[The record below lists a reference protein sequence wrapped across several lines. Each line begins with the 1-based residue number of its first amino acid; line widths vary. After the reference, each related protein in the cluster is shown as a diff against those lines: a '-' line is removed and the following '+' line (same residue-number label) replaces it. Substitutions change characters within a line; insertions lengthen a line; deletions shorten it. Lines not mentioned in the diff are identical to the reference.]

1 MTQEHEVLP
10 GELTT
15 FRAVGLLGFV
25 LGALGGVSLWLTEPS
40 AIHSTPIA
48 WITTLA
54 CAFMA
59 VVMATVPWQRVHPAW
74 LLTPASVAAA
84 VIAAAIQNMDG
95 GREVYDGF
103 FLYLALSAGYFLPA
117 RYVRIIVGIIAVA
130 SAVPLLLDSSSE
142 SIVRWAYV
150 AAGNGVVAVVV
161 RASRVRVRAYAAEV
175 RKLAL
180 QDQLTG
186 VLNRRGFEERAGA
199 EIARAR
205 RSERDLAL
213 IYLDLDGFKR
223 VNDNLSHAAGDRVL
237 RRAALAMAGVLRG
250 EDVLARMGGDEFVVL
265 LDGACRGG
273 RGAPRGGRRG
283 GRRGRAGRRA
293 RQRHDRLVGVPRR
306 RRDAGRA
313 AQRRR
318 CADAR
323 AQARPARRPLSS
335 HRKFR
340 R

>member
-1 MTQEHEVLP
+1 MAHEEHEVLP

-15 FRAVGLLGFV
+15 FRAVGMLGFV
-25 LGALGGVSLWLTEPS
+25 LGALGGVSLWLTDPG

-74 LLTPASVAAA
+74 LLTPATVAAA

-103 FLYLALSAGYFLPA
+103 YLYLALSAGYFLPA
-117 RYVRIIVGIIAVA
+117 RYVRLIIGIIAVA

-175 RKLAL
+175 RELAL
-180 QDQLTG
+180 LDQLTG

-199 EIARAR
+199 EISRAR
-205 RSERDLAL
+205 RSGEGFAL

-237 RRAALAMAGVLRG
+237 RRAGLAMAAVLRG

-265 LDGACRGG
+265 LGGACD
-273 RGAPRGGRRG
+273 AE
-283 GRRGRAGRRA
+283 ADEVA
-293 RQRHDRLVGVPRR
+293 ARLVAAVEEVAAVEPGAEHVSATTAWSTFPADGETL
-306 RRDAGRA
+306 DALLNA
-313 AQRRR
+313 
-318 CADAR
+318 ADAR
-323 AQARPARRPLSS
+323 MLERKRARPVAR
-335 HRKFR
+335 
-340 R
+340 